1 MIRLAAVKYVRVELS
16 DVSFTYAAFDLFLK
30 TDVLNNMMI
39 LVGSN
44 LFLLAFHGL
53 NARVT
58 LLQSSVTGKDV
69 SKITEC
75 Q

>member
-16 DVSFTYAAFDLFLK
+16 DVSFTHAAFDLFLK
-30 TDVLNNMMI
+30 TDVVNSVML
-39 LVGSN
+39 LRSN
-44 LFLLAFHGL
+44 LSLLAFHEL
-53 NARVT
+53 NAGVT
-58 LLQSSVTGKDV
+58 LLENSVTRKDV